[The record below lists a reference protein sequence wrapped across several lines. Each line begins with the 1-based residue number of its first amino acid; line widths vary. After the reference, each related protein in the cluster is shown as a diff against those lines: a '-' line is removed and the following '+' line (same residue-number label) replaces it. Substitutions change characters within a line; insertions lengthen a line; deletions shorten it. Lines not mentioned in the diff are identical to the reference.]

1 VAFLAQGEI
10 SGRGGGQIMEHRV
23 LKFMGTAAQHIL
35 HALRRAIWAMALT
48 FLIVGVAAA
57 AATEIVAF
65 FLTGSAPTGPT
76 HLAAA
81 ALAVAFGYAA
91 AVTVAIS
98 EILFAIVKTIE
109 LLVKESEK
117 LAEEAFKE
125 AEVLA
130 RKAEGEA
137 VRLGRGALGDAE
149 SLGRG
154 VAGVAGGLVGGVV
167 HEAQAVEHGIG
178 SHLPGHHNQASPSA
192 IPAPSN
198 STTN

>member
-1 VAFLAQGEI
+1 
-10 SGRGGGQIMEHRV
+10 MEHRV

-48 FLIVGVAAA
+48 FLIVGLVAAIV
-57 AATEIVAF
+57 TEVVAF

-109 LLVKESEK
+109 LLVQESEK

-125 AEVLA
+125 AEILA
-130 RKAEGEA
+130 RKPEGEA
-137 VRLGRGALGDAE
+137 VRLGRGAVGDAE

-167 HEAQAVEHGIG
+167 HEAGAIEHGIG
-178 SHLPGHHNQASPSA
+178 SHLPGHHNTANPGAVPSPSNT
-192 IPAPSN
+192 SN
-198 STTN
+198 

>member
-1 VAFLAQGEI
+1 
-10 SGRGGGQIMEHRV
+10 MEHRV

-35 HALRRAIWAMALT
+35 HALRRAIWAMAVT
-48 FLIVGVAAA
+48 GLIVALLAA
-57 AATEIVAF
+57 AATEVIAF
-65 FLTGSAPTGPT
+65 FLTKSFPTGPT

-98 EILFAIVKTIE
+98 EILMAIVKTIE
-109 LLVKESEK
+109 LLVQESEK

-130 RKAEGEA
+130 RKVEGEA
-137 VRLGRGALGDAE
+137 VTLGRGAIGDAE

-154 VAGVAGGLVGGVV
+154 IAGVAGGLVGGIA
-167 HEAQAVEHGIG
+167 HEAQSVEHGIA
-178 SHLPGHHNQASPSA
+178 SHLPGHHNAANPNA

-198 STTN
+198 TTN

>member
-1 VAFLAQGEI
+1 
-10 SGRGGGQIMEHRV
+10 MEHRV

-35 HALRRAIWAMALT
+35 HALRRAIWAMAIT
-48 FLIVGVAAA
+48 GTIVAVVAAA
-57 AATEIVAF
+57 VTEVIAF
-65 FLTGSAPTGPT
+65 FLTKTFPPAGPT

-98 EILFAIVKTIE
+98 EILIAMVKTIE

-178 SHLPGHHNQASPSA
+178 SHLPGHHNQANPSA